1 MTRTQLVFRNTL
13 RNRRRTIL
21 TVASV
26 AVSTC
31 LVAILWATY
40 RYLQA
45 PPEMDR
51 THLIL
56 SVTARTSVTI
66 PLPVSYQSQIAKVPG
81 VAAAMPLFWFDGRYG
96 KDADLVPALAL
107 DAQKLLAFLSN
118 WHVPEDQLRAFVGER
133 DALVA
138 GRKVVDKYDWKVG
151 DHVHLRSPNYS
162 DVDLDLILRAV
173 YTSDGDQSML
183 ALHWDY
189 LNEALGHPD
198 KAGQIWVLARSVD
211 DIPHLM
217 NDIDDVFRNAPMET
231 RTQTLKQLVVNFL
244 GWLGNLKDIMLM
256 ISTAVVFA
264 VLLVVTNTMAMS
276 IRERTAELAVMRA
289 LGFRSRQVLAMLA
302 GEALTISLVG
312 TTLGL
317 ALAALVFRL
326 MEGYHIG
333 GAMPAH
339 IRVDAITMALSLLVA
354 VIISLGSTLL
364 PAYRAARLN
373 VAEALRFVG

>member
-1 MTRTQLVFRNTL
+1 MNRAELVVRNTL
-13 RNRRRTIL
+13 RNRRRTML
-21 TVASV
+21 TMGSV

-31 LVAILWATY
+31 LVGILWATY

-56 SVTARTSVTI
+56 TVTARTSVTI
-66 PLPVSYQSQIAKVPG
+66 PLPVSYQSKIAQVPG

-96 KDADLVPALAL
+96 KDEDLVPALAI
-107 DAQKLLAFLSN
+107 DATKLMAFFSN
-118 WHVPEDQLRAFVGER
+118 WHVPGDQLRGFVMER
-133 DALVA
+133 DSLLA
-138 GRKVVDKYDWKVG
+138 GRKVSDKYGWRIG
-151 DHVHLRSPNYS
+151 DHIHLRSPNYF
-162 DVDLDLILRAV
+162 DVDLDLVLRAV
-173 YTSDGDQSML
+173 YTSDSDESML

-198 KAGQIWVLARSVD
+198 KAGQIWVLARSAD

-217 NDIDDVFRNAPMET
+217 NDIDSVFRNAPMET

-244 GWLGNLKDIMLM
+244 GWLGNVKDIMLI
-256 ISTAVVFA
+256 ISAAVVFA
-264 VLLVVTNTMAMS
+264 VLLVVANTMAMS
-276 IRERTAELAVMRA
+276 IRERTPELAVLRA
-289 LGFRSRQVLAMLA
+289 LGFRAWQVLAMLA
-302 GEALTISLVG
+302 AEALLISLLG
-312 TTLGL
+312 TTMGL

-339 IRVDAITMALSLLVA
+339 IRVDTTTIGLSLLVA
-354 VIISLGSTLL
+354 IVISLGSTLL
-364 PAYRAARLN
+364 PAYRASRLN
-373 VAEALRFVG
+373 VAEGLRFVG

>member
-1 MTRTQLVFRNTL
+1 MTRAQLVFRNTL

-26 AVSTC
+26 AVCTC

-40 RYLQA
+40 RYLEA
-45 PPEMDR
+45 PPEVDR

-133 DALVA
+133 NALVA
-138 GRKVVDKYDWKVG
+138 GRKVVDKYDWKIG

-162 DVDLDLILRAV
+162 DVDLDLVLRAV
-173 YTSDGDQSML
+173 YTSDSDESLL

-217 NDIDDVFRNAPMET
+217 DDIDTVFRNYPMET

-244 GWLGNLKDIMLM
+244 SWLGNLKEIMLI
-256 ISTAVVFA
+256 ISGAVVFA
-264 VLLVVTNTMAMS
+264 VLLVVANTMAMS
-276 IRERTAELAVMRA
+276 IRERTAEIAVLRA

-312 TTLGL
+312 TALGL

-333 GAMPAH
+333 GAMPVH
-339 IRVDAITMALSLLVA
+339 IRVDATTMALSLLAA
-354 VIISLGSTLL
+354 VIISLGSTLI
-364 PAYRAARLN
+364 PAHRAARFN

>member
-1 MTRTQLVFRNTL
+1 MTCAQLVFRNTL

-26 AVSTC
+26 AVCTC
-31 LVAILWATY
+31 LVAILWTTY
-40 RYLQA
+40 RYLEA
-45 PPEMDR
+45 PPEVDR

-118 WHVPEDQLRAFVGER
+118 WHVPEDQLRTFVGER

-138 GRKVVDKYDWKVG
+138 GRKVVDKYDWKIG

-162 DVDLDLILRAV
+162 DVDLDLVLRAV
-173 YTSDGDQSML
+173 YTSDSDESLL

-211 DIPHLM
+211 DIPHVM
-217 NDIDDVFRNAPMET
+217 DDIDTVFRNYPMET

-244 GWLGNLKDIMLM
+244 SWLGNLKEIMLI
-256 ISTAVVFA
+256 ISGAVVFA
-264 VLLVVTNTMAMS
+264 VLLVVANTMAMS
-276 IRERTAELAVMRA
+276 IRERTAEIAVLRA

-312 TTLGL
+312 TALGL

-333 GAMPAH
+333 GAMPVH
-339 IRVDAITMALSLLVA
+339 IRVDATTMALSLLAA
-354 VIISLGSTLL
+354 VIISLGSTLI
-364 PAYRAARLN
+364 PAHRAARFN

>member
-31 LVAILWATY
+31 LVAILWASY

-96 KDADLVPALAL
+96 KDADLVPALAV
-107 DAQKLLAFLSN
+107 DAEKLPVFFSN
-118 WHVPEDQLRAFVGER
+118 WHLPNDQLRSFIAER

-138 GRKVVDKYDWKVG
+138 GRKVVDKYDWRIG
-151 DHVHLRSPNYS
+151 NHVHLRSPNYS
-162 DVDLDLILRAV
+162 DVDLDLVLRAV
-173 YTSDGDQSML
+173 YTSDGDESML

-198 KAGQIWVLARSVD
+198 EAGQIWVLARSVD

-217 NDIDDVFRNAPMET
+217 NDIDDVFRNSPTET

-244 GWLGNLKDIMLM
+244 SWLGNLKEIMLM
-256 ISTAVVFA
+256 ISAAVVFA

-276 IRERTAELAVMRA
+276 IRERTPELAVMRA
-289 LGFRSRQVLAMLA
+289 LGFRSRQVSAMLA
-302 GEALTISLVG
+302 GEALTISLTG

-339 IRVDAITMALSLLVA
+339 IRVDATTMALSLLVA
-354 VIISLGSTLL
+354 VTIGLGSALL
-364 PAYRAARLN
+364 PAYHAARLN

>member
-1 MTRTQLVFRNTL
+1 MTCAQLVFRNTL

-26 AVSTC
+26 AVCTC

-40 RYLQA
+40 RYLEA
-45 PPEMDR
+45 PPEVDR

-133 DALVA
+133 NALVA
-138 GRKVVDKYDWKVG
+138 GRKVVDKYDWKIG

-162 DVDLDLILRAV
+162 DVDLDLVLRAV
-173 YTSDGDQSML
+173 YTSDSDESLL

-217 NDIDDVFRNAPMET
+217 DDIDTVFRNYPMET

-244 GWLGNLKDIMLM
+244 SWLGNLKEIMLM
-256 ISTAVVFA
+256 ISAAVVFA
-264 VLLVVTNTMAMS
+264 VLLVVANTMAMS
-276 IRERTAELAVMRA
+276 IRERTAEIAVLRA

-312 TTLGL
+312 TALGL

-333 GAMPAH
+333 GAMPVH
-339 IRVDAITMALSLLVA
+339 IRVDATTMALSLLVA
-354 VIISLGSTLL
+354 VIISLGSTLI
-364 PAYRAARLN
+364 PAHRAARFS

>member
-1 MTRTQLVFRNTL
+1 MTCAQLVFRNTL

-26 AVSTC
+26 AVCTC

-40 RYLQA
+40 RYLEA
-45 PPEMDR
+45 PPEVDR

-138 GRKVVDKYDWKVG
+138 GRKVVDKYDWKIG

-162 DVDLDLILRAV
+162 DVDLDLVLRAV
-173 YTSDGDQSML
+173 YTSDSDESLL

-211 DIPHLM
+211 DIPHVM
-217 NDIDDVFRNAPMET
+217 DDIDTVFRNYPMET

-244 GWLGNLKDIMLM
+244 SWLGNLKEIMLM
-256 ISTAVVFA
+256 ISGAVVFA
-264 VLLVVTNTMAMS
+264 VLLVVANTMAMS
-276 IRERTAELAVMRA
+276 IRERTAEIAVLRA

-312 TTLGL
+312 TALGL

-333 GAMPAH
+333 GAMPVH
-339 IRVDAITMALSLLVA
+339 IRVDATTMALSLLAA
-354 VIISLGSTLL
+354 VIISLGSTLI
-364 PAYRAARLN
+364 PAHRAARFN

>member
-1 MTRTQLVFRNTL
+1 MTCAQLVFRNTL

-26 AVSTC
+26 AVCTC

-40 RYLQA
+40 RYLEA
-45 PPEMDR
+45 PPEVDR

-138 GRKVVDKYDWKVG
+138 GRKVVDKYDWKIG

-162 DVDLDLILRAV
+162 DVDLDLVLRAV
-173 YTSDGDQSML
+173 YTSDSDESLL

-211 DIPHLM
+211 DIPHVM
-217 NDIDDVFRNAPMET
+217 DDIDTVFRNYPMET

-244 GWLGNLKDIMLM
+244 SWLGNLKEIMLM
-256 ISTAVVFA
+256 ISGAVVFA
-264 VLLVVTNTMAMS
+264 VLLVVANTMAMS
-276 IRERTAELAVMRA
+276 IRERTAEIAVLRA

-302 GEALTISLVG
+302 GEALTISLAG
-312 TTLGL
+312 TVLGL
-317 ALAALVFRL
+317 ALAALVFRV

-333 GAMPAH
+333 GAMPVH
-339 IRVDAITMALSLLVA
+339 IRVDATTMALSLLVA
-354 VIISLGSTLL
+354 VIISLGSTLI
-364 PAYRAARLN
+364 PAHRAARFN

>member
-1 MTRTQLVFRNTL
+1 MTCAQLVFRNTL

-26 AVSTC
+26 AVCTC

-40 RYLQA
+40 RYLEA
-45 PPEMDR
+45 PPEVDR

-118 WHVPEDQLRAFVGER
+118 WHVPEDQLRTFVGER

-138 GRKVVDKYDWKVG
+138 GRKVVDKYDWKIG

-162 DVDLDLILRAV
+162 DVDLDLVLRAV
-173 YTSDGDQSML
+173 YTSDSDESLL

-211 DIPHLM
+211 DIPHVM
-217 NDIDDVFRNAPMET
+217 DDIDTVFRNYPMET

-244 GWLGNLKDIMLM
+244 SWLGNLKEIMLI
-256 ISTAVVFA
+256 ISGAVVFA
-264 VLLVVTNTMAMS
+264 VLLVVANTMAMS
-276 IRERTAELAVMRA
+276 IRERTAEIAVLRA

-312 TTLGL
+312 TALGL

-333 GAMPAH
+333 GAMPVH
-339 IRVDAITMALSLLVA
+339 IRVDATTMALSLLAA
-354 VIISLGSTLL
+354 VIISLGSTLI
-364 PAYRAARLN
+364 PAHRAARFN

>member
-1 MTRTQLVFRNTL
+1 MISAQFVVRNTL

-26 AVSTC
+26 AVCAC
-31 LVAILWATY
+31 LIAILWATY

-66 PLPVSYQSQIAKVPG
+66 PLPVSYQRQIASVPG
-81 VAAAMPLFWFDGRYG
+81 VAAVMPLFWFDGRYG
-96 KDADLVPALAL
+96 KDQDLVPALGL
-107 DAQKLLAFLSN
+107 DATKLLVFLSN
-118 WHVPEDQLRAFVGER
+118 WHVPEDQLRAFVVER

-138 GRKVVDKYDWKVG
+138 GRKVVDKYGWKIG
-151 DHVHLRSPNYS
+151 DHVHLRSPNYFN
-162 DVDLDLILRAV
+162 VDLDLVLRAI
-173 YTSDGDQSML
+173 YASDGDQSML

-217 NDIDDVFRNAPMET
+217 NDIDNVFRNAPMET

-244 GWLGNLKDIMLM
+244 GWLGNLKEIMLM
-256 ISTAVVFA
+256 ISAAVVFA

-276 IRERTAELAVMRA
+276 IRERTPELAVLRA
-289 LGFRSRQVLAMLA
+289 LGFRARQVLAMLA
-302 GEALTISLVG
+302 AEALVISLLG

-317 ALAALVFRL
+317 ALAAVVFRL

-333 GAMPAH
+333 GAMPSH
-339 IRVDAITMALSLLVA
+339 IRVDVTTIGFSLLVA
-354 VIISLGSTLL
+354 IVISLGSTLL
-364 PAYRAARLN
+364 PAYRASRLN

>member
-1 MTRTQLVFRNTL
+1 MTCAQLVFRNTL

-26 AVSTC
+26 AVCTC

-40 RYLQA
+40 RYLET
-45 PPEMDR
+45 PPEVDR

-133 DALVA
+133 NALVA
-138 GRKVVDKYDWKVG
+138 GRKVVDKYDWKIG

-162 DVDLDLILRAV
+162 DVDLDLVLRAV
-173 YTSDGDQSML
+173 YTSDSDESLL

-211 DIPHLM
+211 DIPHVM
-217 NDIDDVFRNAPMET
+217 DDIDTVFRNYPMET

-244 GWLGNLKDIMLM
+244 SWLGNLKEIMLM
-256 ISTAVVFA
+256 ISAAVVFA
-264 VLLVVTNTMAMS
+264 VLLVVANTMAMS
-276 IRERTAELAVMRA
+276 IRERTAEIAVLRA

-312 TTLGL
+312 TALGL

-333 GAMPAH
+333 GAMPVH
-339 IRVDAITMALSLLVA
+339 IRVDATTMALSLLAA
-354 VIISLGSTLL
+354 VIISLGSTLI
-364 PAYRAARLN
+364 PAHRAARFN

>member
-1 MTRTQLVFRNTL
+1 MTCAQLVFRNTL

-26 AVSTC
+26 AVCTC

-40 RYLQA
+40 RYLEA
-45 PPEMDR
+45 PPEVDR

-138 GRKVVDKYDWKVG
+138 GRKVVDKYDWKIG

-162 DVDLDLILRAV
+162 DVDLDLVLRAV
-173 YTSDGDQSML
+173 YTSDSDESLL

-211 DIPHLM
+211 DIPHVM
-217 NDIDDVFRNAPMET
+217 DDIDTVFRNYPMET

-244 GWLGNLKDIMLM
+244 SWLGNLKEIMLI
-256 ISTAVVFA
+256 ISGAVVFA
-264 VLLVVTNTMAMS
+264 VLLVVANTMAMS
-276 IRERTAELAVMRA
+276 IRERTAEIAVLRA

-312 TTLGL
+312 TALGL

-333 GAMPAH
+333 GAMPVH
-339 IRVDAITMALSLLVA
+339 IRVDATTMALSLLAA
-354 VIISLGSTLL
+354 VIISLGSTLI
-364 PAYRAARLN
+364 PAHRAARFN

>member
-31 LVAILWATY
+31 LVAILWASY

-96 KDADLVPALAL
+96 KDADLVPALAV
-107 DAQKLLAFLSN
+107 DAEKLPAFFSN
-118 WHVPEDQLRAFVGER
+118 WHLPNDELRSFIAER

-138 GRKVVDKYDWKVG
+138 GRKVVDKYDWRIG
-151 DHVHLRSPNYS
+151 NHVHLRSPNYS
-162 DVDLDLILRAV
+162 DVDLDLVLRAV
-173 YTSDGDQSML
+173 YTSDGDESLL

-198 KAGQIWVLARSVD
+198 EAGQIWVLARSVD

-217 NDIDDVFRNAPMET
+217 NDIDDVFRNSPTET

-244 GWLGNLKDIMLM
+244 SWLGNLKEIMLM
-256 ISTAVVFA
+256 ISAAVVFA

-276 IRERTAELAVMRA
+276 IRERTPELAVMRA

-302 GEALTISLVG
+302 GEALTISLIG

-339 IRVDAITMALSLLVA
+339 IRVDATTMALSLLVA
-354 VIISLGSTLL
+354 VTIGLGSALL
-364 PAYRAARLN
+364 PAYHAARLN